1 MRFIRDPDGNPIGMR
16 GTATGLG
23 LGGKWFMTDHQ
34 NSVISVYDPSRA
46 SSTGG
51 AFVGDALYEPDGV
64 TTNAADNNIGFAGG
78 HQIKPGIYHFGRR
91 FYDTATAQWTQPDPL
106 DQASDLT
113 QANRYSYVGAKGVNF
128 IDPTG
133 THSQTS
139 GDHVV
144 CDSQGCKH
152 RQVNFNETISGKPE
166 GQNRNPTYVKAGA
179 GCLAGVFG
187 GQVARGI
194 GSVIARTVQKF
205 NPFTAA
211 GSCIWGVS

>member
-113 QANRYSYVGAKGVNF
+113 QANRYTYVGANGVNLT
-128 IDPTG
+128 DP
-133 THSQTS
+133 S
-139 GDHVV
+139 GLQPPR
-144 CDSQGCKH
+144 CNSPAGRGKH
-152 RQVNFNETISGKPE
+152 YPMCV
-166 GQNRNPTYVKAGA
+166 PTPGGLPRLPNNKMSRESACGA
-179 GCLAGVFG
+179 GSLGGSTAGGPAGGLVGCAAGLA
-187 GQVARGI
+187 ARG
-194 GSVIARTVQKF
+194 VYELF
-205 NPFTAA
+205 DED
-211 GSCIWGVS
+211 